1 MAYLKLLI
9 GIVACST
16 SVLWIKLS
24 NVDPI
29 LLTALRLVVAVT
41 LLSPFAWRDWRR
53 HRGELSWS
61 HLRDA
66 AIPGVVLALHFMSWM
81 LGVRMTLA
89 TNGALIVN
97 LTPIATPFL
106 LLMMLGERVTRREV
120 YATLLGAAGLAVLF
134 VSDYQVSTTTLVG
147 DLICFVSMLLMAI
160 YMVMGRKYRHHPTN
174 LLYVTPLYATAS
186 AIAFA
191 ATPAAEPLGLID
203 PAAAPLD
210 WRAEAPWVLL
220 LALLPTI
227 MGHSLII
234 NAMRSL
240 RGQVVS
246 VLNMLQFLFAGMLA
260 WAFLSERPQPAF
272 YVAAGLVLV
281 AGIVVVLSDRKTTP
295 SEDLAE
301 EMIETT

>member
-1 MAYLKLLI
+1 MAYLKLLV

-29 LLTALRLVVAVT
+29 SLTALRLAVAVA
-41 LLSPFAWRDWRR
+41 LLSPFVWRDWRR
-53 HRGELSWS
+53 HRASLNWS

-66 AIPGVVLALHFMSWM
+66 AIPGVVLALHFVSWM

-97 LTPIATPFL
+97 LTPVATPFL

-120 YATLLGAAGLAVLF
+120 YATLLGMAGLAVLF
-134 VSDYQVSTTTLVG
+134 VSDYRLSPQTLVG
-147 DLICFVSMLLMAI
+147 DLICFVSMLLMAV
-160 YMVMGRKYRHHPTN
+160 YMVLGRKFRHHPTN

-191 ATPAAEPLGLID
+191 ATPAAEPLGLVD
-203 PAAAPLD
+203 PAAPLD

-227 MGHSLII
+227 LGHSLII

-246 VLNMLQFLFAGMLA
+246 VLNMLQFLFAGVLA
-260 WAFLSERPQPAF
+260 WAVLKEQPQPAF
-272 YVAAGLVLV
+272 YAAALLVLAAGIL
-281 AGIVVVLSDRKTTP
+281 VVLGDRTATP
-295 SEDLAE
+295 SEDLAD

>member
-29 LLTALRLVVAVT
+29 LLTALRLVIAVT

-53 HRGELSWS
+53 HRAGLGWR

-66 AIPGVVLALHFMSWM
+66 AIPGVVFAVHVITWN

-89 TNGALIVN
+89 SNGAMIVN

-106 LLMMLGERVTRREV
+106 LLLLLGERVNRREV
-120 YATLLGAAGLAVLF
+120 YATLLGLAGLAVLF
-134 VSDYQVSTTTLVG
+134 VSDYRVSPQTLLG
-147 DLICFVSMLLMAI
+147 DLICFGSMLLMAV
-160 YMVMGRKYRHHPTN
+160 YLVLGRKFRHHPTN

-186 AIAFA
+186 AVAFA

-203 PAAAPLD
+203 PAAPLD

-227 MGHSLII
+227 VGHSLIN

-246 VLNMLQFLFAGMLA
+246 VLNMLQFLFAGVLA
-260 WAFLSERPQPAF
+260 WAFLNERPEPAF
-272 YVAAGLVLV
+272 YGAAALVLA
-281 AGIVVVLSDRKTTP
+281 AGIVVVLSDRKVTP
-295 SEDLAE
+295 SEELAE